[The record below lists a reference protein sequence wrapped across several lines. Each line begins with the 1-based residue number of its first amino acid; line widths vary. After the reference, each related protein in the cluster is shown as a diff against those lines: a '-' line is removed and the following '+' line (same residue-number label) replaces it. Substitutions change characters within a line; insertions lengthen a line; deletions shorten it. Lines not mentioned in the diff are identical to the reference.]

1 MHTRE
6 VVARYFP
13 QVSGIELRLDGRG
26 DLSGRCRIDGLRLCG
41 SSFGGCSIEES
52 RRTTMS

>member
-41 SSFGGCSIEES
+41 SSFGGCRIEES